1 MWKFKEN
8 LSFQKIVEISEGL
21 ITEKA
26 KENYQ
31 ENSKIY
37 LIRKRPIYGL
47 HKFIIL
53 S

>member
-8 LSFQKIVEISEGL
+8 LSFQKIVEISWEL

-31 ENSKIY
+31 ENSEIY
-37 LIRKRPIYGL
+37 PIKKRPIYGL
-47 HKFIIL
+47 NEIIL
-53 S
+53 LS